1 MESMV
6 ASWLVH
12 LSPDWAVQVR
22 ALAGDI
28 VLCSWARHFTLTMPL
43 SMKEYKIM
51 VTGKFN
57 VGGKPVMD

>member
-1 MESMV
+1 M
-6 ASWLVH
+6 ASWLVRTT
-12 LSPDWAVQVR
+12 PDRPVWVR
-22 ALAGDI
+22 DLTGDI